1 MIRGILTGGILGA
14 VVSGLGLGLVS
25 LSVPLPDRSG
35 PASVLTAPDPTETLE
50 DTQQDAAQDVQQEA
64 QDPAP
69 EQDSAA
75 QSAPNY
81 SAPVVEEPFNQIEP
95 EPQTELSPDAP
106 APTAFGAPEAP
117 IAAAPAMP
125 SMSETETA
133 PRPDPT
139 ADIARPSIAFPT
151 IGGEDET
158 TAPDTANDPLAPPAE
173 LQPAPMTPPDA
184 GQSPEAVEQS
194 AEEESS
200 APLAPSIAQPAPP
213 PPALGGGSALTPAQ
227 PSEGADTSAP
237 APAIAGV
244 APPPPALGAE
254 PATGTQTAATPNPAA
269 SEEATSIAPP
279 ARVRPQEEDTQEM
292 AMAEPVAP
300 VLPSVT
306 TQPSGNSLVAPEP
319 PEQDAEPA
327 ATPEP
332 DTAMPAAP
340 DLSRAIEAYAAS
352 FDPTETRPL
361 MSVILIDDPEEELDR
376 ASVISL
382 GLPVTIAIDPM
393 REDAAEVAALYRE
406 AGFELALLATIFPE
420 GAEATDVEVALTSAE
435 ETLPETVAILD
446 TVDGRIQGDRAVLD
460 AVVAA
465 IGESGHGL
473 VAFPQGLNAA
483 EASATRE
490 EVPAATLFRE
500 LDDERER
507 ATVISRF
514 LDRAAFAA
522 VQEGSVIVLGHTYS
536 ETVTAL
542 YSWALGSRS
551 ESVALAPLSAVL
563 LREDSVQQ

>member
-50 DTQQDAAQDVQQEA
+50 EPQQDASQDAQQEA

-75 QSAPNY
+75 QSAPND
-81 SAPVVEEPFNQIEP
+81 SAPVFEEPFNQIEP

-106 APTAFGAPEAP
+106 APTVFGAPEAP
-117 IAAAPAMP
+117 IADAPAMP
-125 SMSETETA
+125 SVSETETA

-158 TAPDTANDPLAPPAE
+158 TSPDTANDPLAPPAE

-184 GQSPEAVEQS
+184 GQSPETVDQTVE
-194 AEEESS
+194 EDSS

-254 PATGTQTAATPNPAA
+254 PATGTQTTTAADPVAI
-269 SEEATSIAPP
+269 EEASVTPP
-279 ARVRPQEEDTQEM
+279 ARVVSQEDDTQEM

-306 TQPSGNSLVAPEP
+306 AQPSGNSLVAPEP

-435 ETLPETVAILD
+435 ETLPETVVILD

-522 VQEGSVIVLGHTYS
+522 AQEGSVIVLGHTYS

>member
-50 DTQQDAAQDVQQEA
+50 EPQQDASQDAQQEA

-75 QSAPNY
+75 QSAPND
-81 SAPVVEEPFNQIEP
+81 SAPVFEEPFNQIEP

-106 APTAFGAPEAP
+106 APTVFGAPEAP

-125 SMSETETA
+125 SVSETETA

-158 TAPDTANDPLAPPAE
+158 TSPDTANDPLAPPAE

-184 GQSPEAVEQS
+184 GQSPETVDQTVE
-194 AEEESS
+194 EDSS

-227 PSEGADTSAP
+227 PSEGADTFAP

-254 PATGTQTAATPNPAA
+254 PATGTQTTTAADPVAI
-269 SEEATSIAPP
+269 EEASVTPP
-279 ARVRPQEEDTQEM
+279 ARVVSQEDDTQEM
-292 AMAEPVAP
+292 AMAEPVAT

-306 TQPSGNSLVAPEP
+306 AQPSGNSLVAPEP

-435 ETLPETVAILD
+435 ETLPETVVILD

-522 VQEGSVIVLGHTYS
+522 AQEGSVIVLGHTYS

>member
-50 DTQQDAAQDVQQEA
+50 EPQQDASQDAQQEA

-75 QSAPNY
+75 QSAPND
-81 SAPVVEEPFNQIEP
+81 SAPVFEEPFNQIEP

-106 APTAFGAPEAP
+106 APTVFGAPEAP

-125 SMSETETA
+125 SVSETETA

-158 TAPDTANDPLAPPAE
+158 TSPDTANDPLAPPAE

-184 GQSPEAVEQS
+184 GQSPETVDQTVE
-194 AEEESS
+194 EDSS

-227 PSEGADTSAP
+227 PSEGADTFAP

-254 PATGTQTAATPNPAA
+254 PATGTQTTTAADPVAI
-269 SEEATSIAPP
+269 EEASVTPP
-279 ARVRPQEEDTQEM
+279 ARVVSQEDDTQEM

-306 TQPSGNSLVAPEP
+306 AQPSGNSLVAPEP

-435 ETLPETVAILD
+435 ETLPETVVILD

-522 VQEGSVIVLGHTYS
+522 AQEGSVIVLGHTYS